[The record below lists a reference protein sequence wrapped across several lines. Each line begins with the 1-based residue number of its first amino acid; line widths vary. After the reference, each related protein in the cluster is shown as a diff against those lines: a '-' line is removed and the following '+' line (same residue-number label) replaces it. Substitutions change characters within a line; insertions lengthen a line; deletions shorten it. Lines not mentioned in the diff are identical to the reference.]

1 MYLTFDEN
9 RREPLSDERRREISD
24 NLLNKYRPAAAP
36 PVKTIRPIEHLCRH
50 CFQREPLGRSR
61 YCGRCIE
68 MSARI
73 DREQNRNYPGALR
86 LIAVGLLIFL
96 VWWALSGWLEPA
108 APPNFQTPTIKTTSK

>member
-24 NLLNKYRPAAAP
+24 KLLNKYRPAAP
-36 PVKTIRPIEHLCRH
+36 PIKTIRPIEHLCRH

-61 YCGRCIE
+61 YCGPCIE

-73 DREQNRNYPGALR
+73 DFEQNRNFPGALR

-96 VWWALSGWLEPA
+96 VWWALSGWLGPA

>member
-24 NLLNKYRPAAAP
+24 KLLNKYRPAAAP

-73 DREQNRNYPGALR
+73 DREQNRNYPGALP
-86 LIAVGLLIFL
+86 LIAVGLAIFL

-108 APPNFQTPTIKTTSK
+108 PPPVFQTPTIKTTSK